1 MAVSDDLMRLS
12 QRAKEAEDR
21 VAAARSQERDQLE
34 QDVEHARQNTQTM
47 AEKIH
52 GESAAAAGRAES
64 WGDDIKRS
72 WNQHLAQVRER
83 IDARKASHDAKVAER
98 NAQDADDYA
107 VFAIDF
113 AYSAIDEAEY
123 AVLDAVLAR
132 ADADGAAGAK

>member
-1 MAVSDDLMRLS
+1 MAVSDDLLRLS

-21 VAAARSQERDQLE
+21 VAAAKSQERDQLK

-52 GESAAAAGRAES
+52 GESAAAAGRAQS

-98 NAQDADDYA
+98 NAQDSDDYA

-132 ADADGAAGAK
+132 ADADAAAGAK